1 MKGDYKMQKLKVM
14 NRRNN
19 EKGVA
24 TPLENGRFEIV
35 EGGNTKEVAQSTF
48 KRWYKV
54 LGEVQEQPEKQLSV
68 TVEAEEVPVAEA
80 PFSHKDK
87 IGKASLYTSPA
98 RKCTKIVTKI
108 PFGKVFIVITEYD
121 GYVCDVVAK
130 DIYTEEE
137 IYKSSK
143 MSIKDT
149 LKHLGY
155 YGERLSKARKKI
167 MALKKEAKQSL
178 QQSLENK

>member
-1 MKGDYKMQKLKVM
+1 MQKLKVM

-24 TPLENGRFEIV
+24 TPLENGRFQIV

-54 LGEVQEQPEKQLSV
+54 LGEVQEQTDQQLSV
-68 TVEAEEVPVAEA
+68 TVEAEEE

-108 PFGKVFIVITEYD
+108 PFGKVFIVITEYN

-130 DIYTEEE
+130 DIYTEED

-155 YGERLSKARKKI
+155 YGDRLSKARKKI

-178 QQSLENK
+178 QQFLENK